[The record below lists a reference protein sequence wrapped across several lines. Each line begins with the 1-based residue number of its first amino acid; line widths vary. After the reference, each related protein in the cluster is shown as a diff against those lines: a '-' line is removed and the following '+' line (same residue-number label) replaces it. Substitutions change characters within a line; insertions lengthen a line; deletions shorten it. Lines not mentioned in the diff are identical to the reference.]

1 MVRKDKARCLP
12 KGVKDML
19 VVNIQKE
26 LSILQKE
33 DGYSSAQLGR
43 LLKRVGVVDNETVTK
58 EELLSL
64 LKLFA

>member
-1 MVRKDKARCLP
+1 MVKREKARCLP
-12 KGVKDML
+12 KGVKEML
-19 VVNIQKE
+19 TINIQKE

-33 DGYSSAQLGR
+33 DGYSSTQLGK